1 MGMAQVAVLFLEKP
15 GLDSGLKLKAG
26 QGSNLP
32 PTSWLL
38 QPRALGAVH
47 SPSLAVST
55 RGRGSIGDNIL
66 PLAQPAT
73 TPRFYL
79 K

>member
-32 PTSWLL
+32 LTSRLL
-38 QPRALGAVH
+38 QPRALGGVDKAPAWRCPPGEESRSGTTSFH
-47 SPSLAVST
+47 
-55 RGRGSIGDNIL
+55 L
-66 PLAQPAT
+66 PNLP
-73 TPRFYL
+73 PPLDFI
-79 K
+79 

>member
-38 QPRALGAVH
+38 QPRALGAVDTA
-47 SPSLAVST
+47 PAWQCPPGEEV
-55 RGRGSIGDNIL
+55 GSGTTSFHL
-66 PLAQPAT
+66 PNLP
-73 TPRFYL
+73 PPLDFI
-79 K
+79 